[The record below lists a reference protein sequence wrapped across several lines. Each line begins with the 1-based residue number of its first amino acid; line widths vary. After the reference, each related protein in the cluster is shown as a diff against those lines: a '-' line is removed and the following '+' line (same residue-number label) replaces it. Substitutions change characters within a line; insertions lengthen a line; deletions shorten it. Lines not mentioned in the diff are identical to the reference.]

1 MYEQTVGIQRMGD
14 SEHVRELGKIPQRR
28 QLALRFGV

>member
-14 SEHVRELGKIPQRR
+14 SEGVRELGKISPEE
-28 QLALRFGV
+28 VTCSEI